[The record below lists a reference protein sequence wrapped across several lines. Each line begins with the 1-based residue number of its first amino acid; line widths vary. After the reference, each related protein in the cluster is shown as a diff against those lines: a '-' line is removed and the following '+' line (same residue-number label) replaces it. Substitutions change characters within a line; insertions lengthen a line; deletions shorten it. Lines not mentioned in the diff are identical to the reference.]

1 MEMELPILTE
11 ENYYDDVFYMSNSRF
26 KEYIACPLRQQAIDL
41 GFWKGKKSTD
51 ALLLGNYVHS
61 YFESEEA
68 HARFLE
74 ENSSELI
81 STRGTTK
88 GQLKTSFRIA
98 DTMIKSLEKDE
109 LFNAIYHGSED
120 DVVVKEAILTGVLA
134 GIPFKAKVDSLN
146 ISKGYFV
153 DLKTMESIRKE
164 TYSPTLKTYTKQAI
178 YNIVEYSYHM
188 QMYVYKQLLEKQ
200 YGYEFTPYIVAVSKE
215 GVPDKEILAMTEDI
229 LEVGREQFEAHSEI
243 IRDVFLNYATPKGC
257 GHCDFCLT
265 HKKLERAI
273 TLDELL
279 ENS

>member
-11 ENYYDDVFYMSNSRF
+11 KNYYDDVFYMSNSRF

-68 HARFLE
+68 HAKFLD
-74 ENSSELI
+74 ENGAELV
-81 STRGTTK
+81 SNRGATK
-88 GQLKTSFRIA
+88 GKLKTAFKIA
-98 DTMIKSLEKDE
+98 DTMIKTLEKDE
-109 LFNAIYHGSED
+109 LFNAFYHGTED
-120 DVVVKEAILTGVLA
+120 DIVIKEAILTGELE

-146 ISKGYFV
+146 ISKAYFV

-164 TYSPTLKTYTKQAI
+164 AYSPTLKTYTKQAI

-188 QMYVYKQLLEKQ
+188 QMYVYRELLMQQ

-215 GVPDKEILAMTEDI
+215 GVPDKEILAITDDI
-229 LEVGREQFEAHSEI
+229 LEVGREQFEAHAEL
-243 IRDVFLNYATPKGC
+243 IREVFLDGATPNGC

-279 ENS
+279 DK